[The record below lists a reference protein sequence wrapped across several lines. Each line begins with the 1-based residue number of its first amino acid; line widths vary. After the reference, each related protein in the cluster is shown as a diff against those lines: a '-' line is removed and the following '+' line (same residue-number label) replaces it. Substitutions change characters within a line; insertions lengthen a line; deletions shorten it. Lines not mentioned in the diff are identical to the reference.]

1 MKGIKIMKQESGLFG
16 HTEWRIIDQTKTHP
30 SFHALYSFAMDDT
43 LCTSVR
49 LRHSPAV
56 MRGWVH
62 HNNVV
67 LGNVDYKLSGI
78 REGLAYL
85 KEKGY
90 LPIVRNSGGAAV
102 VLDAGVWNLSLIL
115 PAEDAFADIHAGYR
129 TMAEFIRLMLEPYGV
144 RVETGEV
151 AGSYCPGDFDVSIDG
166 RKFGGLAQRRRRGAV
181 AVQAF
186 LLADG
191 SGSARA
197 ELVRGFYDKAAC
209 PNDTFPFVRPETVA
223 SLSELIGRE
232 ISSQD
237 LMQRAVKVIE
247 SRAERVEFSQL
258 LSEETEEFAVNVAS
272 MEARNPHL

>member
-1 MKGIKIMKQESGLFG
+1 MKQESGLFG

-102 VLDAGVWNLSLIL
+102 VLDAGVLNLSLIL

-151 AGSYCPGDFDVSIDG
+151 AGSYCPGDFDVNIDG

>member
-1 MKGIKIMKQESGLFG
+1 MKQESGLFG

-102 VLDAGVWNLSLIL
+102 VLDAGVLNLSLIL

>member
-102 VLDAGVWNLSLIL
+102 VLDAGVLNLSLIL

-209 PNDTFPFVRPETVA
+209 PNDTFPFVCPETVA